1 MPSYFPLWHACHL
14 RKTFESEFRNQSIRG
29 LVGGEGCADGKP
41 GCLWPRASSRNL
53 ASVFV
58 LVSVTVRRRSLKC
71 CIDRSSLYFEME
83 QRDRDDILRRKTN
96 LSQAGVLIW
105 RDGLRSPRL
114 REVAVKAPNTKKE
127 G

>member
-1 MPSYFPLWHACHL
+1 
-14 RKTFESEFRNQSIRG
+14 
-29 LVGGEGCADGKP
+29 
-41 GCLWPRASSRNL
+41 
-53 ASVFV
+53 
-58 LVSVTVRRRSLKC
+58 
-71 CIDRSSLYFEME
+71 ME